1 MSRHQDWEDRQAAD
15 AAFAARVE
23 RLERFTGGLSAEECR
38 EVAERGHFVDGSKL
52 VDERTGVKLD

>member
-1 MSRHQDWEDRQAAD
+1 MSRWQDWEDRQSAG

-38 EVAERGHFVDGSKL
+38 EVGERDRVDVGEV
-52 VDERTGVKLD
+52 VDEV